1 MLHFTQDLETRKFL
15 VGPETFGL
23 KLLVLFLVLVS
34 PKKIPHGAGLS
45 QDAVSI
51 VECANSVGFSM
62 N

>member
-1 MLHFTQDLETRKFL
+1 MFL
-15 VGPETFGL
+15 VDLETFGL